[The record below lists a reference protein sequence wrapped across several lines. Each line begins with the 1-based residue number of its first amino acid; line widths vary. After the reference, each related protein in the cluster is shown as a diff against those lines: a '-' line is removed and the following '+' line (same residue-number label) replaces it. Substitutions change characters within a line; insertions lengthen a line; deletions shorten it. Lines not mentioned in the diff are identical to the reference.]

1 MRNFYLCCII
11 VLSVCALGM
20 QGSIDTPQETVIVPN
35 VKGVTLEIAA
45 KSLQAMGLQAWFQGS
60 SDLSAIVT
68 RQVPQAGLEL
78 PVGGEVILLA
88 DSTVKTTLNVL
99 DTEIPTEGV
108 SAPSG
113 TTTVTSRDRATN
125 VSVSP
130 SQTTWQ
136 TSEVLAYPASAPEG
150 KSTIFYQPPQR
161 PISHY
166 FVANTKPRFYPAW
179 YPKRFLTVVSP
190 QGAASTQQAE
200 GMTITAQPQAAD
212 QTESQSNLAWHPK
225 VFVSQEGVQE
235 SGVLSQSDR
244 QVGVFAVST
253 TPAVPV
259 PNLVRLRQE
268 DATAAIKKAGLSVG
282 KISHMQSSQVR
293 SGLVLQQ
300 IPRAR
305 AIVPAGTEVQLWIAE

>member
-1 MRNFYLCCII
+1 
-11 VLSVCALGM
+11 M

-45 KSLQAMGLQAWFQGS
+45 KSLQAVGLQAWFQGS

-88 DSTVKTTLNVL
+88 DSTVKTTLNVIG
-99 DTEIPTEGV
+99 TESRGQTPSVPPQPGILTEGV
-108 SAPSG
+108 SAPIG
-113 TTTVTSRDRATN
+113 TTTVTSSNIATN
-125 VSVSP
+125 VSVTP

-136 TSEVLAYPASAPEG
+136 TSKVLAYPASASEG

-200 GMTITAQPQAAD
+200 GMTITAQPQAVD
-212 QTESQSNLAWHPK
+212 QTKSQFNLAWYPK

-259 PNLVRLRQE
+259 PNLLRLRQE
-268 DATAAIKKAGLSVG
+268 DAAAAIKKAGLAVG
-282 KISHMQSSQVR
+282 NISRMQSSQVR
-293 SGLVLQQ
+293 PGLVLQQ